1 MRVSLRHR
9 LEFALFRVLCGMIVG
24 LPERAAL
31 GMCSILGW
39 LAGVVLRIRRR
50 DVDRHLE
57 IAFPDRDPEWRR
69 RVARKSYRHFTR
81 EAAITVRLAR
91 LDPGEVMR
99 RTRTEGFSELRKA
112 VETGT
117 GAVLVSAHLG
127 NWEVAGAAAAARGI
141 PLDAVV
147 HSQSNPLFDR
157 YLVRMRGRLGLKV
170 VVKNRARWLA
180 LRSLASGRL
189 IAFVSDQNIRRGG
202 VFVDF
207 FGTAAATPR
216 GPALVALRSGAPVF
230 FGTAVRVPGWPS
242 RYRVKAEPVPVCR
255 DMPTDE
261 AIRDLTQR
269 YTAILE
275 RDVREAPEQYFWHHR
290 RWKTRPP

>member
-9 LEFALFRVLCGMIVG
+9 LEFALFHVLCGMIVG

-31 GMCSILGW
+31 GLCSILGW

-57 IAFPDRDPEWRR
+57 IAFSDRDPAWRR
-69 RVARKSYRHFTR
+69 RVARRSYRHFTR
-81 EAAITVRLAR
+81 EAAITVRLAG
-91 LDPGEVMR
+91 LDPGEVTK
-99 RTRTEGFSELRKA
+99 RTRTEGFDELRKA
-112 VETGT
+112 VEAGT
-117 GAVLVSAHLG
+117 GAVLVSGHLG

-147 HSQSNPLFDR
+147 HPQSNPLFDR
-157 YLVRMRGRLGLKV
+157 YLVRMRSRLGLKV
-170 VVKNRARWLA
+170 VVKNQARRLA

-189 IAFVSDQNIRRGG
+189 IAFVSDQNIRKGG

-242 RYRVKAEPVPVCR
+242 RYRVKAEPVPVRR
-255 DMPTDE
+255 DVPTDE

-275 RDVREAPEQYFWHHR
+275 QGVCEAPEQYFWHHR